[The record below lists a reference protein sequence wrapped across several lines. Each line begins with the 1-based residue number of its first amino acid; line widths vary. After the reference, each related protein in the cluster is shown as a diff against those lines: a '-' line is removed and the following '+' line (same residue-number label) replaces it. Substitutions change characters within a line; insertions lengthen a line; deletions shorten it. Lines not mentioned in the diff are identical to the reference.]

1 MEIFRMVQPDI
12 GYGGTV
18 DNYGIL
24 TAKEEAVLDN
34 ITAGAVYD
42 FCGDNLHHAGS
53 GRVCSLQ
60 ADILWYGIFNHCSG
74 TYIFRDLQK
83 ENPLKV
89 TNAIMQSHVAHF
101 SRLRKMRNAKCTIY
115 YLLSLADR
123 KKYDF

>member
-1 MEIFRMVQPDI
+1 
-12 GYGGTV
+12 V

-34 ITAGAVYD
+34 ITAGAVHD
-42 FCGDNLHHAGS
+42 FCCNNLHHAGS
-53 GRVCSLQ
+53 GRVCALQ
-60 ADILWYGIFNHCSG
+60 ADILWYGIFNYCSG

-83 ENPLKV
+83 ENSLKV

-101 SRLRKMRNAKCTIY
+101 FRLRKMRNAKSTIY